1 MKTITEFFGKSLK
14 TIEEKLPTIT
24 KEATATATET
34 LKAEGKSEEEMTAA
48 LPEAIKAAVAAK
60 LLETDKLEGDKLAM
74 CLAAIEVAK
83 SARGS
88 LKRVLVM
95 TAAEGEKAPAGA
107 KEVDGKY
114 YLAEV
119 FPEAGRPAAPDARDD
134 RFGGKGKR
142 DGKGGRGGKGGGRD
156 GKPGGGRD
164 GGRGGADRGERSA
177 GGRPE
182 RAERPQA
189 PSNGVVIGV
198 KAGGAAGAAAPGHV
212 PVPKGDRPARA
223 PKAPR
228 APVEPYTGPNRI
240 AIGGAPVVAAASNSA
255 PTNTESSSENQTDG
269 SST

>member
-14 TIEEKLPTIT
+14 TIEGKLPTIT
-24 KEATATATET
+24 AEATVTATES
-34 LKAEGKSEEEMTAA
+34 LKAEGKSEEEMTAG
-48 LPEAIKAAVAAK
+48 LPEAIKAAIAAK

-74 CLAAIEVAK
+74 CLAAIETIK
-83 SARGS
+83 GQRGS
-88 LKRVLVM
+88 LKRVIVM

-107 KEVDGKY
+107 REIDGKY
-114 YLAEV
+114 YVAE
-119 FPEAGRPAAPDARDD
+119 FFAEAGRPAAPDSRDD

-142 DGKGGRGGKGGGRD
+142 DSRDGKGGRGGKGGRD
-156 GKPGGGRD
+156 GKP
-164 GGRGGADRGERSA
+164 RGEDRSA

-198 KAGGAAGAAAPGHV
+198 KAGGTPGATAPGHV
-212 PVPKGDRPARA
+212 AVPKGDRPARAPRA

-240 AIGGAPVVAAASNSA
+240 LLGGAPVAGANTPSTNATASELQVAI
-255 PTNTESSSENQTDG
+255 PTDG